1 MDSSQLD
8 GLKWR
13 RSSRCNGGQCVE
25 VAQLGDEVMVRDSAD
40 PDWIIAVSNGNW
52 QEFITDVRAG
62 RLDLE

>member
-25 VAQLGDEVMVRDSAD
+25 VARLGDEVMVRDSAD
-40 PDWIIAVSNGNW
+40 PDRIITVSAGNW
-52 QEFITDVRAG
+52 QQFVSGIQAG
-62 RLDLE
+62 CLSCA